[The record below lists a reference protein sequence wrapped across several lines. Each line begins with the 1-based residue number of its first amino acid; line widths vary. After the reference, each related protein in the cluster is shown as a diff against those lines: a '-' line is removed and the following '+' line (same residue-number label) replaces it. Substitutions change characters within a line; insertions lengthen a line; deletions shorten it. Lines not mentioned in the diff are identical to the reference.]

1 MTISQTNNVGG
12 FAVSS
17 CLASGVAVA
26 TAPATTTGAL
36 MITPAAAG
44 TCAFTITGTG
54 GLSATIGVTVTTT
67 VLNQQ

>member
-1 MTISQTNNVGG
+1 
-12 FAVSS
+12 
-17 CLASGVAVA
+17 
-26 TAPATTTGAL
+26 